1 MQPVTMSRRHA
12 PSFLCCAISRM
23 VSIDSCF
30 ALSMKAQVLT
40 TSTSASLATCVSSW
54 PACCARPSITSE
66 STRFFGQPSEISPIF
81 ICLLSSGDGVGARP
95 SRIQPIQHPRIRN
108 RLAHVF
114 ELADPRHDAL
124 DAHAE
129 AAMRHGAVAPQIQ
142 VPLERFLRQVV
153 LLDALQQQVEIG
165 EPFAAADDLA
175 VPLRREDVD
184 AEREIGP
191 L

>member
-95 SRIQPIQHPRIRN
+95 SRIQPVKHPRIRN

-114 ELADPRHDAL
+114 ELADPRYDAL

-129 AAMRHGAVAPQIQ
+129 AAMRHGAVAAQIEI
-142 VPLERFLRQVV
+142 PLEGLLRQVV
-153 LLDALQQQVEIG
+153 FLDPLQQQIEIRQTL
-165 EPFAAADDLA
+165 AAADDFA
-175 VPLRREDVD
+175 VSLGREHVD
-184 AEREIGP
+184 AERQV
-191 L
+191 